1 MPRRKL
7 GVALAGGGPL
17 GAIWEI
23 GALVALDEAL
33 VGVDL
38 VDCDVFVGVSAGA
51 FIAAGLA
58 NGITPR
64 AMHRMFIESAA
75 ADDPFEPD
83 LLMHPAIAEY
93 VKRLAL
99 LPQLLAGSV
108 DRWFK
113 APWPHNLAAALGGLG
128 RSLPTGVF
136 DNAGIGDYL
145 TELFSAPGRTNDFR
159 ALRPKL
165 YLVATVLDTCKVV
178 EFGGPGWDDVPISRA
193 VQASSALPGLFPP
206 IEIRGRHF
214 VDGALT
220 KTMHASIGLR
230 EGAALLLCINPLVP
244 FDADRAAGDGQP
256 QQTSIADLGL
266 PAVLSQAFRAVIHS
280 RVEVAMGQYVVK
292 YPDAD
297 VLLFEPRRGDPDMF
311 FANIFS
317 YSARRRL
324 CEHAYQETRADLR
337 RRLPQLQR
345 VFARHGLGLDTDVL
359 ADPHRTLL
367 RPVRRLRKRQAI
379 DLTRAALQLDHTL
392 DDLADALPGVAA
404 APAARGGKRI
414 VAAARSTRRSSK
426 RSSGGVT

>member
-1 MPRRKL
+1 MPRRKV

-38 VDCDVFVGVSAGA
+38 NECDVFVGVSAGA
-51 FIAAGLA
+51 FISAGLA

-64 AMHRMFIESAA
+64 EMHRMFIESTA

-83 LLMHPAIAEY
+83 MLMHPAVAEY
-93 VKRLAL
+93 LKRLVL

-108 DRWFK
+108 DRWLK

-136 DNAGIGDYL
+136 DNARIGDYL
-145 TELFSAPGRTNDFR
+145 ADLFSARGRTNDFR
-159 ALRPKL
+159 TLRPKL
-165 YLVATVLDTCKVV
+165 FLVATVLDTCKVV

-230 EGAALLLCINPLVP
+230 EGAELLLCINPLVP
-244 FDADRAAGDGQP
+244 FDADRAAIDGQA

-280 RVEVAMGQYVVK
+280 RVEVAMGQYTVK

-297 VLLFEPRRGDPDMF
+297 VVLFEPRRGDPDMF

-345 VFARHGLGLDTDVL
+345 ILARHGLALDADSL
-359 ADPHRTLL
+359 ADPKRTLL
-367 RPVRRLRKRQAI
+367 RPVHRLRKRQAS

-392 DDLADALPGVAA
+392 DELADALPGMAARPATHAARRRAAA
-404 APAARGGKRI
+404 APQ
-414 VAAARSTRRSSK
+414 TRRSLK
-426 RSSGGVT
+426 RISGDLA